1 MLSPSVLSFSIFEL
15 EHCYV
20 CLGEPSL
27 LPLNELF
34 ALKLWKPQCSRNSAQ
49 GCSKR
54 GLGTLG
60 HVPKWLKAGSLKSA
74 LIFIVKSNYC
84 FFLATMSKR
93 SKNWTFD
100 EEQLLVRL
108 CKEQNQV
115 LFGSFNSGQTSQ
127 QKKRAWSKIADDVS
141 GKFQLAKKSALR
153 WVGLKLCP

>member
-1 MLSPSVLSFSIFEL
+1 M
-15 EHCYV
+15 
-20 CLGEPSL
+20 
-27 LPLNELF
+27 
-34 ALKLWKPQCSRNSAQ
+34 
-49 GCSKR
+49 
-54 GLGTLG
+54 
-60 HVPKWLKAGSLKSA
+60 PKWLKAGSLKSA

-141 GKFQLAKKSALR
+141 GKVQLATKSALS
-153 WVGLKLCP
+153 